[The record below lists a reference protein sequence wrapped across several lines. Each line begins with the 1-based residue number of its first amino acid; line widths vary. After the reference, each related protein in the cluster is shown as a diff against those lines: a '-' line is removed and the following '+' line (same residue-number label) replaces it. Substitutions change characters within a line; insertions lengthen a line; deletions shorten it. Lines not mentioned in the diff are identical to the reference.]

1 MVSNLDLFLRKIT
14 FFATDNRLFPPFPRL
29 FPTFSPP
36 FFLPSSPHEAPFTW
50 FLVRKNGFELSKYGV
65 VNGYRRTAYSRFRA
79 V

>member
-1 MVSNLDLFLRKIT
+1 MVSNLGLFLRKIT
-14 FFATDNRLFPPFPRL
+14 FFATNNRLF
-29 FPTFSPP
+29 PP

-65 VNGYRRTAYSRFRA
+65 VNGCRRTAYSGFWA

>member
-1 MVSNLDLFLRKIT
+1 MVSNLGWFLRKIT
-14 FFATDNRLFPPFPRL
+14 FLPLIIACFRLFPA
-29 FPTFSPP
+29 

-65 VNGYRRTAYSRFRA
+65 VNGCCRTAYSGFWA